1 MHHET
6 TIEELI
12 KGGLIGASLGAVLM
26 EDKEEGA
33 IIGSL
38 IGAAFFSTKK
48 ANDEAKRLNV
58 KLVVEEDGNLYEV
71 NGIGEKRFIR
81 KISKPST
88 RFPLRFKLK

>member
-1 MHHET
+1 MHQNN
-6 TIEELI
+6 TIEELV
-12 KGGLIGASLGAVLM
+12 KGGIIGAALGAVLM

-38 IGAAFFSTKK
+38 IGAASFSTKK
-48 ANDEAKRLNV
+48 ANEEAIRLNV

-71 NGIGEKRFIR
+71 NGRGYKRFIR

-88 RFPLRFKLK
+88 RFPARFKLK